1 VTEDEQYKLLAALN
15 YLKYQRAANEFPV
28 EREMIT
34 TAIETVDKQ
43 LGSYTYINTS
53 NWKPVR

>member
-1 VTEDEQYKLLAALN
+1 MTEDKQYKLLAALQ
-15 YLKYQRAANEFPV
+15 YLKYQRAANDYPA

-34 TAIETVDKQ
+34 TAIDLMDKQ
-43 LGSYTYINTS
+43 LGSYTYINTG